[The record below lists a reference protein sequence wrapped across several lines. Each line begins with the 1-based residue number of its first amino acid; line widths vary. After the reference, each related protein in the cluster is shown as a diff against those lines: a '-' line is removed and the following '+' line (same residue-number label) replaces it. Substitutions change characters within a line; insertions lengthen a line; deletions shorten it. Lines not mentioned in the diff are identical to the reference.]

1 MIDESLVLSI
11 ARFHE
16 AINRGKTCYNNR
28 MLFVS
33 LMRWWY
39 GLGWLD
45 QLALIRLR
53 FEKTADFFSIGL
65 TLRTLTQ
72 PFKQIDADRRQKGSL
87 DVILRAMFDQLFSRF
102 MGLMVR
108 SILILIG
115 CLALALEVL
124 LGGLRLMIWP
134 LVPILPLLMLPL
146 MMSGW
151 VPWR

>member
-1 MIDESLVLSI
+1 
-11 ARFHE
+11 
-16 AINRGKTCYNNR
+16 

-45 QLALIRLR
+45 QLALVRLR

-72 PFKQIDADRRQKGSL
+72 PFKQIDADRQRKGSL
-87 DVILRAMFDQLFSRF
+87 DVMLRAMFDQLFSRF

-108 SILILIG
+108 SILILVG
-115 CLALALEVL
+115 CLALATEVL
-124 LGGLRLMIWP
+124 VGGLRLVIWP
-134 LVPILPLLMLPL
+134 FIPALPLLMLPL
-146 MMSGW
+146 MMIGW
-151 VPWR
+151 MPWR